1 MDKLGG
7 DMENIDNP
15 VCTFKDHEYCFAR
28 SEGRCTILTAVP
40 KKRKDG
46 SCPFYKP
53 KETKRGKMG

>member
-1 MDKLGG
+1 
-7 DMENIDNP
+7 MENIDNP

-28 SEGRCTILTAVP
+28 SEGRCTILTTVP

-53 KETKRGKMG
+53 KETKRGKWDD